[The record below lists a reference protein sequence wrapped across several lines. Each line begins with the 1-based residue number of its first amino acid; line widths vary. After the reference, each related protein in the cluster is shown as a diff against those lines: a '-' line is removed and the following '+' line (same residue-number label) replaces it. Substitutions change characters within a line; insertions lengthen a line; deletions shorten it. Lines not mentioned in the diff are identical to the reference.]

1 MLDYS
6 IKLLNLF
13 LYPFQDIFWDSPL
26 GSVSLIAVVLV
37 VIVMLVKVVREV
49 C

>member
-6 IKLLNLF
+6 IKLLQLF

-26 GSVSLIAVVLV
+26 GSASLIAIVFV
-37 VIVMLVKVVREV
+37 VIVMLVKVVKEI
-49 C
+49 